1 MKTARLT
8 DLVRFG
14 DDEPRTEV
22 VHETERLFSQL
33 VCLQGVQGFGP
44 VADAACDALVAV
56 LAGEVSAQVG
66 KGRARM
72 KQWET
77 VVAEAGQELT
87 LRNASDEPSVV
98 LLVLAPP
105 PVAGT

>member
-1 MKTARLT
+1 MKTTRIT
-8 DLVRFG
+8 DLVRFD

-22 VHETERLFSQL
+22 LHETEHLFSQV
-33 VCLQGVQGFGP
+33 VCLQGSQSFGP
-44 VADAACDALVAV
+44 VADPECDALVAV
-56 LAGEVSAQVG
+56 LAGAVSAQAG

-72 KQWET
+72 RQWET

-87 LRNASDEPSVV
+87 FRNASDEPAVV

-105 PVAGT
+105 PPS